1 MFVKAGDRVKAGD
14 ALMVMIAMKM
24 EVRHEF
30 SCQVNLRAP
39 GLVVCIMRWVSNAS
53 SAVRVVNWMRIS

>member
-1 MFVKAGDRVKAGD
+1 
-14 ALMVMIAMKM
+14 MVMIAMKM